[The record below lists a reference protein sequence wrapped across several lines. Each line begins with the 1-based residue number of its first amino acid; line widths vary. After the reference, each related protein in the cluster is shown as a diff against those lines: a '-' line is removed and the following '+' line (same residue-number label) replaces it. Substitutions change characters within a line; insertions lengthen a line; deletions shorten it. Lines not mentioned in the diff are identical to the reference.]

1 MPLDIAMAPQMSDES
16 RPATP
21 APAAEGELDTATL
34 RRAQQGDEA
43 AARVLVR
50 RHERAVFAL
59 LGRLLGTRGGLAE
72 DLAQESFL
80 RVFAALGR
88 FDPAGPARLS
98 TWILTIAAR
107 VALDQLRRRAP
118 GFEPLTAL
126 HDHAGPQRADDQ
138 LRRRKLAAA
147 IEAAL
152 ADLAPEYRVA
162 FVLRE
167 FHELEYPEIAAA
179 LDIDRGTVK
188 SRLSRARAALRIA
201 LAEQDHE

>member
-1 MPLDIAMAPQMSDES
+1 M
-16 RPATP
+16 RTATALP
-21 APAAEGELDTATL
+21 TSEPELDAATL
-34 RRAQQGDEA
+34 RLAVQGEDL
-43 AARVLVR
+43 AARALVR

-59 LGRLLGTRGGLAE
+59 LGRLLGPRSGLVE

-80 RVFAALGR
+80 RVFAALPR

-118 GFEPLTAL
+118 VFAPLAAL
-126 HDHAGPQRADDQ
+126 DDHAGPQRADDH

-147 IEAAL
+147 IETAL
-152 ADLAPEYRVA
+152 AELAPEYRVA

-179 LDIDRGTVK
+179 LAIDRGTVK
-188 SRLSRARAALRIA
+188 SRLSRARAALRLA
-201 LAEQDHE
+201 LTEFDHE